1 MFAPLEHW
9 HEFYLL
15 LGTAAAALVALQFV
29 AASLGAGFLSFETAA
44 ASRIYMT
51 PVIVHFSSVLFACA
65 TGLIPWHH
73 ATTFALSLGVASAI
87 GTVYS
92 VHLSIRVFRDGGDDI
107 EFDDK
112 LCHGA
117 LPPIGYALG
126 VASAAMFHLDSPYA
140 AATLAVALLLLLG
153 VNIRN
158 AWDLTLF
165 MARKH
170 TAAKQSSAP

>member
-9 HEFYLL
+9 HEFYVL
-15 LGTAAAALVALQFV
+15 LGTGAAALVALQFV
-29 AASLGAGFLSFETAA
+29 AASLGAGVLSFETTS
-44 ASRIYMT
+44 ASRTYMT

-65 TGLIPWHH
+65 AGLIPWHA
-73 ATTFALSLGVASAI
+73 ATTFALVVGAAAAI
-87 GTVYS
+87 GTIYS
-92 VHLSIRVFRDGGDDI
+92 AHLAVKVFRDPGGDI

-112 LCHGA
+112 LCHGIV
-117 LPPIGYALG
+117 PPAAYGVA
-126 VASAAMFHLDSPYA
+126 VASAVLFYADSPYA
-140 AATLAVALLLLLG
+140 AAALAVSLLLLLG

-170 TAAKQSSAP
+170 TAAKQTNP

>member
-9 HEFYLL
+9 HEFYVL

-29 AASLGAGFLSFETAA
+29 AASVGAGYLSFDTAA
-44 ASRIYMT
+44 ATRTYMT
-51 PVIVHFSSVLFACA
+51 PVIVHFSAVLFACA
-65 TGLIPWHH
+65 AGLIPWH
-73 ATTFALSLGVASAI
+73 TTMTISLGIGTASAI
-87 GTVYS
+87 GLIYS
-92 VHLSIRVFRDGGDDI
+92 AILSVRVFRDAHEAV

-112 LCHGA
+112 LCHGI
-117 LPPIGYALG
+117 LPPVSYASG
-126 VASAAMFHLDSPYA
+126 IVSAVLFYRNSPYA
-140 AATLAVALLLLLG
+140 AAILAAALLLLLA

-170 TAAKQSSAP
+170 TEARQTHP

>member
-9 HEFYLL
+9 HEFYVL
-15 LGTAAAALVALQFV
+15 LGTGAAALVALQFV

-65 TGLIPWHH
+65 AGLIPWHH
-73 ATTFALSLGVASAI
+73 ATTFALTLGVAAAI
-87 GTVYS
+87 GTAYS
-92 VHLSIRVFRDGGDDI
+92 AHLAVRVFRDSGGDI

-112 LCHGA
+112 LCHGV
-117 LPPIGYALG
+117 LPPIGYA
-126 VASAAMFHLDSPYA
+126 VALTSAVMFYLDSPYA

>member
-1 MFAPLEHW
+1 
-9 HEFYLL
+9 
-15 LGTAAAALVALQFV
+15 LVALQFV

-65 TGLIPWHH
+65 AGLIPWHH
-73 ATTFALSLGVASAI
+73 AATFAFSLGTASAI
-87 GTVYS
+87 GTAYS
-92 VHLSIRVFRDGGDDI
+92 AHLSVRVFRDGGETV

-112 LCHGA
+112 LCHGV
-117 LPPIGYALG
+117 LPPIGYAVAL
-126 VASAAMFHLDSPYA
+126 ASAAMFFADSPYA
-140 AATLAVALLLLLG
+140 AAALAVAMLLLLG

-170 TAAKQSSAP
+170 TAAKQSPPL

>member
-9 HEFYLL
+9 HEFYVL
-15 LGTAAAALVALQFV
+15 LGTGAAALVALQFV
-29 AASLGAGFLSFETAA
+29 AASLGAGYLSFETAA
-44 ASRIYMT
+44 ASRTYMT
-51 PVIVHFSSVLFACA
+51 PVIVHFSSVLFGCA
-65 TGLIPWHH
+65 AGLVPWHS
-73 ATTFALSLGVASAI
+73 ASAFAIALGVASAV
-87 GTVYS
+87 GTLYS
-92 VHLSIRVFRDGGDDI
+92 GILGIRIVSDSSDHV

-112 LCHGA
+112 LCHGI

-126 VASAAMFHLDSPYA
+126 LASAVMFDLDSPYA
-140 AATLAVALLLLLG
+140 AAALAVALLLLLG

-170 TAAKQSSAP
+170 TAAKQDHP